1 MLLFALLTY
10 GLVFLVADARM
21 FGCDAKL
28 WNSGGSPEQDCL
40 DIGILKIRQWF
51 LKHDFFSELLGC
63 YFCTGC
69 YAGPVAHWLL
79 IYGLGPQYA
88 LYPHGSAGT
97 AVIMTMVAMPLG
109 GVVAFGIDTILLA
122 LETKAKD

>member
-10 GLVFLVADARM
+10 GIVFLVADARM
-21 FGCDAKL
+21 FGCDAKK
-28 WNSGGSPEQDCL
+28 WNVAGDPVRDCR
-40 DIGILKIRQWF
+40 DIGILKIRQR
-51 LKHDFFSELLGC
+51 LLRYDFFSELLGC

-79 IYGLGPQYA
+79 ICGLGTAYP
-88 LYPHGSAGT
+88 LYPQGPAGA
-97 AVIMTMVAMPLG
+97 AVIMTLVSIPLG

-122 LETKAKD
+122 LEKDDQ